1 MEGRTPAL
9 THRAQERGEGGG
21 REGDF
26 AGLRIYALYS
36 KGIVTYNKPKGLG
49 KEGVQGIV
57 NACFLLN
64 FAVH

>member
-36 KGIVTYNKPKGLG
+36 GKVVTDNKHKGSG
-49 KEGVQGIV
+49 KEGV
-57 NACFLLN
+57 
-64 FAVH
+64 

>member
-26 AGLRIYALYS
+26 AGLRVCALYS
-36 KGIVTYNKPKGLG
+36 REIVTYNKHKGSG
-49 KEGVQGIV
+49 KEGMQGIV

>member
-36 KGIVTYNKPKGLG
+36 GEVVTYNKPNSSG
-49 KEGVQGIV
+49 KEGV
-57 NACFLLN
+57 
-64 FAVH
+64 

>member
-21 REGDF
+21 REGEF

-36 KGIVTYNKPKGLG
+36 EEIVTYNKSKGSG
-49 KEGVQGIV
+49 KEGV
-57 NACFLLN
+57 
-64 FAVH
+64 

>member
-1 MEGRTPAL
+1 MEGRTPAQ

-36 KGIVTYNKPKGLG
+36 GKIVTYNKPKGLG
-49 KEGVQGIV
+49 KEGV
-57 NACFLLN
+57 
-64 FAVH
+64 